1 MSDATPGS
9 QLLESPFVFVA
20 SRITATVAWESIT
33 GLLPPLDVLSSAKTC
48 VWRPRVQALTHA
60 DLWVAGEGPPEQLPI
75 LDHHECGICHHVKS
89 HPVSNSAATILF
101 SLVTE
106 AFISPSDG
114 QGRRDELLNVAHKKR
129 RLDPA
134 TLDDNL
140 AQWIP
145 VPDDNFTEDAA
156 RAAPPQQ
163 TVNSQILGKRKE
175 YASTVERADVLMEA
189 AIGDFL
195 DEIVRHE
202 GLGDYTT
209 QQRCAH
215 CTEEWDGE
223 FWISCTLKS
232 IGLVYQ
238 LGHGGFPC
246 PAPDTTVH
254 KLVVIEVV
262 PIIHEINVAYCKCSK
277 SDDADNLEQLLRNAW
292 YPATVT
298 DPGTCSTFRSLETY
312 RLYNV
317 LGNMNVRDFITSLER
332 MTDASA
338 ASGMTWLPDRYK
350 QFQRMA
356 RQWAFLMRLKRA
368 GRAHDPREGRN
379 LPDGWQEVD
388 PKYQFLYMLCIA
400 VDANFR
406 LKNRIRTNEIDDPSL
421 GPGWG
426 YWVEASRYRKH
437 LRKYVNETEISTC
450 IAFAALLQKDT
461 RLTTGLRVSGVGGCK
476 GERYANMDFIWKL
489 NLAERIQ
496 RLPSDMRLPLDT
508 IKIQYALPVWHA
520 GSHNEECQND
530 NSLSFKHF
538 MTKDAGR
545 GVRADTM
552 EGKIDNH
559 NYLKN
564 VGQGDALQR
573 KLLVAIA
580 ERDRQV
586 AAFSEVSRTVEK
598 DVKREWRTKINKWL
612 EDPSESNPYTLSRKG
627 EWSYIGPVRVEV
639 HKDEAALT
647 AGGKAPLHGRSATAF
662 LVAGIQI
669 EDAQQRIVAELK
681 GTALVAADR
690 ENKIQEWR
698 HALLVKIAKFRTLQK
713 IYMPGAARALEAA
726 EGERDADVPP
736 PKAEAVKLL
745 MPSEMT
751 PDNDN
756 DTLRGS
762 VLGLVDMEAK
772 LRVAQ
777 CENSLASLRSRL
789 HAKRHLI
796 TFRNSNV
803 TGQVQSTKARTLIE
817 QGRAALVALK
827 GAAAYSHLRELHPD
841 DVRLDG
847 DNGESDVAARK
858 KLAMMGAGRGARAP
872 RNAPG
877 MSKRVMSWI
886 WTAPGAL
893 DEVTMHDHT
902 GRMVKGARKEDEGWC
917 EEVMLLREEMR
928 RVLRYLEWQAR
939 WWRDR
944 VAPRDDLTVAGG
956 SGGVPPLLGEREH
969 EERQRKEKHAAT
981 RVEERETKPT
991 IPVSPVLNHPR
1002 LLRPISYIPETIAHL
1017 PPYSLDEIKAVW
1029 REAYAPLY
1037 HCRCT
1042 VCERAMTA
1050 QQAAQG
1056 GNVSKAATSPAT
1068 TTISVPPAP
1077 TPAAKENEEM
1087 QREKDSDGSPWVMHM
1102 ARLLRALRASSSSL
1116 RTTACTSRAGGG
1128 SGRKGLE
1135 ELTPQELYWLQVEED
1150 EGPGAWEREMELVDE
1165 MEYEDGD
1172 EEERGAFPLA
1182 AVRVGWT
1189 PTGTGR
1195 NRSVDELDGELQ
1207 RGGTPPK
1214 RACTV
1219 EPPSARLAK
1228 RRSAWRLST

>member
-1 MSDATPGS
+1 MIRRGRLRYRNVIDIDEELSGDD
-9 QLLESPFVFVA
+9 
-20 SRITATVAWESIT
+20 SILT
-33 GLLPPLDVLSSAKTC
+33 GD
-48 VWRPRVQALTHA
+48 R
-60 DLWVAGEGPPEQLPI
+60 
-75 LDHHECGICHHVKS
+75 GIY
-89 HPVSNSAATILF
+89 
-101 SLVTE
+101 
-106 AFISPSDG
+106 ISSDG

-175 YASTVERADVLMEA
+175 YASTKEPMSLWRPL
-189 AIGDFL
+189 IGDFL

-209 QQRCAH
+209 QPHCAH

-254 KLVVIEVV
+254 KLVVIEV

-338 ASGMTWLPDRYK
+338 ALGMTWLPDRYK

-368 GRAHDPREGRN
+368 GWAHDPREGRN

-406 LKNRIRTNEIDDPSL
+406 LKNPIRTNEIDDPSL

-426 YWVEASRYRKH
+426 YW
-437 LRKYVNETEISTC
+437 ISTC

-461 RLTTGLRVSGVGGCK
+461 RLTTGLRVSGVGGCVCARHECMLPNGLGDLQK
-476 GERYANMDFIWKL
+476 GERYANMDFVVLSALAGFALLWLTISYDIACQWKL
-489 NLAERIQ
+489 NLAEHIQ
-496 RLPSDMRLPLDT
+496 RLPSDMRLPLNT

-530 NSLSFKHF
+530 NSLSFKVGVGKTDGEGVERTWSVMNPAAF

-573 KLLVAIA
+573 KLLVVIA

-627 EWSYIGPVRVEV
+627 EWSYIGSVRVEV
-639 HKDEAALT
+639 HKDEDALT

-662 LVAGIQI
+662 LIAGIQI
-669 EDAQQRIVAELK
+669 EDAQRRIVAELK

-698 HALLVKIAKFRTLQK
+698 HALLVKI
-713 IYMPGAARALEAA
+713 GAARALKAA

-736 PKAEAVKLL
+736 PKAEAVKLF

-777 CENSLASLRSRL
+777 CENSLASLHSRL

-817 QGRAALVALK
+817 QVGERVNSYANRYRQGRAALVALK

-893 DEVTMHDHT
+893 DEVTMHESI
-902 GRMVKGARKEDEGWC
+902 RVEWSRALARKTRWC

-944 VAPRDDLTVAGG
+944 VAPRDDLTVAGAA
-956 SGGVPPLLGEREH
+956 GVR
-969 EERQRKEKHAAT
+969 
-981 RVEERETKPT
+981 
-991 IPVSPVLNHPR
+991 
-1002 LLRPISYIPETIAHL
+1002 
-1017 PPYSLDEIKAVW
+1017 
-1029 REAYAPLY
+1029 AYALK
-1037 HCRCT
+1037 
-1042 VCERAMTA
+1042 
-1050 QQAAQG
+1050 QAAWHDRLSEFFRTKW
-1056 GNVSKAATSPAT
+1056 NV
-1068 TTISVPPAP
+1068 PAP
-1077 TPAAKENEEM
+1077 DPKLKE
-1087 QREKDSDGSPWVMHM
+1087 
-1102 ARLLRALRASSSSL
+1102 
-1116 RTTACTSRAGGG
+1116 
-1128 SGRKGLE
+1128 
-1135 ELTPQELYWLQVEED
+1135 
-1150 EGPGAWEREMELVDE
+1150 
-1165 MEYEDGD
+1165 D
-1172 EEERGAFPLA
+1172 EEEAEEEAEEEVEAEKG
-1182 AVRVGWT
+1182 
-1189 PTGTGR
+1189 
-1195 NRSVDELDGELQ
+1195 SDGE
-1207 RGGTPPK
+1207 
-1214 RACTV
+1214 
-1219 EPPSARLAK
+1219 RLAK
-1228 RRSAWRLST
+1228 RCKGVQVKGPAPPTEITYNINSFLLLTC